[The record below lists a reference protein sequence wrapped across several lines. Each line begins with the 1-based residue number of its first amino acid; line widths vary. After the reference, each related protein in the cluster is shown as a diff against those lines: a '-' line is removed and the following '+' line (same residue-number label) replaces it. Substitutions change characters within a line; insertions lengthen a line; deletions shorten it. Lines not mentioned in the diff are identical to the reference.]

1 MIFDNNSIIWQSV
14 YKDIEENSLLSNKS
28 KSDLS
33 ESIISTSDQEDFK
46 WQHQKQS
53 SLIIDSTECFSSCCE
68 VNTDDTFWM

>member
-14 YKDIEENSLLSNKS
+14 YKSTEENSLLSNKS

-46 WQHQKQS
+46 WQHQKQFLLTINS
-53 SLIIDSTECFSSCCE
+53 IECSSSCYKIDA
-68 VNTDDTFWM
+68 DDAFWM